1 MSRKQSSESKTKARI
16 KKVSALAKRAGT
28 PGEQH
33 AAEAALVRLGR
44 PLEPP
49 AGQGVHLEATVIKAL
64 RAPASGNRIT
74 FDDQVAG
81 FGVRVTAAGT
91 KSFIFNYRV
100 KGTGQQRRV
109 TIGGFPNWTTG
120 AARTK
125 AKDYRKQ
132 VDDGGDP
139 RGDFEELREAPT
151 MDDLCNRFIREHL
164 PKRRAST
171 VKTYLG
177 TLNLHVRPFFGKH
190 TKVTDVSYSDVNKLH
205 LKITAL
211 GSTYVANRAVAMLSR
226 MFSLAIRWGLRS
238 DNPAKGIER
247 NAETKRKR
255 YLSGEE
261 LLLLTAALAKHPNR
275 QFANIVGLLMLT
287 GARKGEVLSMRFDN
301 LDLDRGIWSKPGST
315 TKQKSDHVV
324 PLSKKVVVL
333 LKAIRR
339 DTNREYVFPGDSE
352 SGHVADIQKP
362 WVKLCSGA
370 GIAGVRIHD
379 LRHSFASQLV
389 NSGASLPLIGALL
402 GHSNPTTT
410 SRYAHLFDDPQR
422 AAVEKIGELVG
433 GGVGKGGHHG

>member
-1 MSRKQSSESKTKARI
+1 MRKRSSARTKARSRI
-16 KKVSALAKRAGT
+16 NKVAALAKQPGT

-33 AAEAALVRLGR
+33 AAEAALVRLGATQA
-44 PLEPP
+44 PP
-49 AGQGVHLEATVIKAL
+49 ASQGTHLDATVIKGL
-64 RAPASGNRIT
+64 QAPAKGNRIT
-74 FDDQVAG
+74 FDDEIAG

-100 KGTGQQRRV
+100 KSTGQQRRV
-109 TIGGFPNWTTG
+109 TIGGFPNWTTV

-139 RGDFEELREAPT
+139 RGNFEELREAPT

-177 TLNLHVRPFFGKH
+177 TLDLHVRPFFGKH
-190 TKVTDVSYSDVNKLH
+190 TKVADVGYSDVNKLH

-211 GSTYVANRAVAMLSR
+211 GSTYVANRAVAMLSK
-226 MFSLAIRWGLRS
+226 MFSLSILWQMRN

-247 NAETKRKR
+247 NAESKRKR

-261 LLLLTAALAKHPNR
+261 LARLTAALAGHPNR

-315 TKQKSDHVV
+315 TKQKSDHIV
-324 PLSKKVVVL
+324 PLSAPAVQL
-333 LKAIRR
+333 LKGIKTRG
-339 DTNREYVFPGDSE
+339 EYVFPSDGE
-352 SGHVADIQKP
+352 SGHVQDIQKP
-362 WVKLCSGA
+362 WVKLCNGA

-433 GGVGKGGHHG
+433 AAGKGGHHG

>member
-1 MSRKQSSESKTKARI
+1 
-16 KKVSALAKRAGT
+16 VSALARRAGT

-33 AAEAALVRLGR
+33 AAEAALVRLGT
-44 PLEPP
+44 PP
-49 AGQGVHLEATVIKAL
+49 KQPASQGVHLDASVIKAL

-81 FGVRVTAAGT
+81 FGVRVTAAGAR
-91 KSFIFNYRV
+91 SFIFNYRV

-109 TIGGFPNWTTG
+109 TIGGFPNWTTV
-120 AARTK
+120 AARAK

-177 TLNLHVRPFFGKH
+177 TLDLHVRPFFGKH
-190 TKVTDVSYSDVNKLH
+190 TKVADVRFADINRLH

-211 GSTYVANRAVAMLSR
+211 GSTYVANRAVAMLSK
-226 MFSLAIRWGLRS
+226 MFSLSILWQMRT

-261 LLLLTAALAKHPNR
+261 LARLTAALAKHPNR

-301 LDLDRGIWSKPGST
+301 LDLDRGIWSKPGAT
-315 TKQKSDHVV
+315 TKQATDHVV

-339 DTNREYVFPGDSE
+339 DTNCEYIFPSDAS

-389 NSGASLPLIGALL
+389 SSGASLPLIGALL

-433 GGVGKGGHHG
+433 AAGGAAKWK